1 MTKRLDNM
9 TKIFTLFMMISL
21 FLLNSCKSSNYIKYH
36 NIVNEAE
43 YAFYN
48 EDYITAS
55 KLYGKAFK
63 KVKTPF
69 EHDMFFYS
77 ASLWEIGEQKKSL
90 MLLDTIGPLDAY
102 LNKTGFFEN
111 MDPTIKSNLL
121 ASNKLKVDKIDS
133 IRLSNPLIPI
143 LDSLTDKDHFY
154 RRQKILILQNS
165 PVDSLLLQLINRQIK
180 IQDSLNLIVIDSLI
194 KVHGFIGGLNFPT
207 YPQVMR
213 VFMLHNT
220 EWVLNNPKLFYDAIN
235 TGRLWPGDYACA
247 YDKAVMNYKTY
258 ASKEEFERYK
268 FPQDTL
274 ERYGQFNSDTCN
286 VSPETVFYESTKI
299 GVSPYFQDNV
309 PFTKKKG
316 KTPEKHLYYEYY
328 KKRKK
333 DFRCY

>member
-1 MTKRLDNM
+1 MIKNYSYIILV
-9 TKIFTLFMMISL
+9 LF
-21 FLLNSCKSSNYIKYH
+21 FLINSCKSSNYIKYH

-48 EDYITAS
+48 EDYLTAS

-63 KVKTPF
+63 KVKIPF
-69 EHDMFFYS
+69 ENDMFFYS

-90 MLLDTIGPLDAY
+90 KLLDTIGPLDAY
-102 LNKTGFFEN
+102 LNKTGFFEK
-111 MDPTIKSNLL
+111 MDPTIKSSLL
-121 ASNKLKVDKIDS
+121 TSNQLKVDKIDS

-143 LDSLTDKDHFY
+143 LDSLQERDQFF
-154 RRQKILILQNS
+154 RSQKSVILQNF
-165 PVDSLLLQLINRQIK
+165 PDDSIMLVNINRKIK
-180 IQDSLNLIVIDSLI
+180 IQDSLNLIVIDSLFKI
-194 KVHGFIGGLNFPT
+194 HGFIGGLYFPT

-213 VFMLHNT
+213 VYMLHNP
-220 EWVLNNPKLFYDAIN
+220 EWVLNNPELFYDAIK

-258 ASKEEFERYK
+258 ASKEEFERYR

-274 ERYGQFNSDTCN
+274 EKYGQFDRKNCK
-286 VSPETVFYESTKI
+286 VSPETVFSESTKI

-309 PFTKKKG
+309 SFPKKKD

-328 KKRKK
+328 EKHKK

>member
-1 MTKRLDNM
+1 ML
-9 TKIFTLFMMISL
+9 KIFTLFILTFSL
-21 FLLNSCKSSNYIKYH
+21 LLNSCKSSNYIKYH

-48 EDYITAS
+48 EDYNTAS
-55 KLYGKAFK
+55 KLYSKAFK
-63 KVKTPF
+63 KVKIPF
-69 EHDMFFYS
+69 ENDMFFYS
-77 ASLWEIGEQKKSL
+77 ASLWEIGEKKKSL
-90 MLLDTIGPLDAY
+90 KLLDTIGPLDAY
-102 LNKTGFFEN
+102 LNKTGFFEK
-111 MDPTIKSNLL
+111 MDPTIKSSLL
-121 ASNKLKVDKIDS
+121 TSNQLKVDKIDS

-143 LDSLTDKDHFY
+143 LDSLQERDQFY
-154 RRQKILILQNS
+154 RLQKSVITQNF
-165 PVDSLLLQLINRQIK
+165 PDDSIMLKNINRKIK
-180 IQDSLNLIVIDSLI
+180 IQDSLNLIVIDSLF
-194 KVHGFIGGLNFPT
+194 KVHGFIGGLYFPT

-213 VFMLHNT
+213 VFMLHNP
-220 EWVLNNPKLFYDAIN
+220 EWVLNNPKLFYEAIN

-247 YDKAVMNYKTY
+247 YDKAVMNYKAY

-274 ERYGQFNSDTCN
+274 ERYGQFDRKNCK
-286 VSPETVFYESTKI
+286 VSPEIVFSESTKI

-328 KKRKK
+328 EKRKK

>member
-1 MTKRLDNM
+1 MR
-9 TKIFTLFMMISL
+9 KIFTLIILTSSL
-21 FLLNSCKSSNYIKYH
+21 LLNSCKSSNYIKYH

-43 YAFYN
+43 YAFYK
-48 EDYITAS
+48 EDYNTAS
-55 KLYGKAFK
+55 MLYAKAFK
-63 KVKTPF
+63 KVKIPF
-69 EHDMFFYS
+69 ENDMFFFS
-77 ASLWEIGEQKKSL
+77 ASLWEIGEQNKAIK
-90 MLLDTIGPLDAY
+90 LLDSIGPLDVY

-111 MDPTIKSNLL
+111 MDPTIKINLL
-121 ASNKLKVDKIDS
+121 ASNKIKVDRIDS

-143 LDSLTDKDHFY
+143 LDSLHERDQFY
-154 RRQKILILQNS
+154 RHQKSVITQNF
-165 PVDSLLLQLINRQIK
+165 PDDSIMLKNINRKIK
-180 IQDSLNLIVIDSLI
+180 IQDSLNLLVIDSLF
-194 KVHGFIGGLNFPT
+194 KVHGFIGGLYFPT

-213 VFMLHNT
+213 VFMLHNP

-274 ERYGQFNSDTCN
+274 EKYGQFDRKNCK
-286 VSPETVFYESTKI
+286 VSPETVFSESRKI
-299 GVSPYFQDNV
+299 GVSPYFQDNI

-316 KTPEKHLYYEYY
+316 KTPQKHLYYEYY
-328 KKRKK
+328 EKRKK